1 MNNIQSLIVNF
12 LNQDLE
18 YIESKLSGL
27 KKEIENLDDS
37 GTIWIISSKYSEN
50 GELRLPFFEIA
61 DQLNYLKLKNIIL
74 VPDFSRTK
82 KNTVF
87 TDSTYEILFLTKN
100 DSYFFDKDPI
110 REEHIWKN
118 VEWGKRK
125 KNYHELGKDPGNVWL
140 RTKDDGK
147 ANITDHVQLSFKE
160 VIERIILCS
169 TNRGSKCLLINI
181 KKENFDTEAEVVY
194 A

>member
-1 MNNIQSLIVNF
+1 MSNYQSLIINF
-12 LNQDLE
+12 LENDLE
-18 YIESKLSGL
+18 SINDKLL
-27 KKEIENLDDS
+27 ELENEIENLDDS
-37 GTIWIISSKYSEN
+37 STIWIISSKYTDG
-50 GELRLPFFEIA
+50 GEIILPYFEIA
-61 DQLNYLKLKNIIL
+61 EKLNNLKLKNIIL
-74 VPDFSRTK
+74 VPDFSRRTK
-82 KNTVF
+82 NRVF
-87 TDSTYEILFLTKN
+87 TDNTYEILFLSKT

-140 RTKDDGK
+140 KTKDDGK
-147 ANITDHVQLSFKE
+147 ANITDHVELSFKE

-169 TNRGSKCLLINI
+169 TKKDSKCLLVNI
-181 KKENFDTEAEVVY
+181 KKNSFNVESEIVY

>member
-1 MNNIQSLIVNF
+1 MSNYQSLIINF
-12 LNQDLE
+12 LENDLE
-18 YIESKLSGL
+18 SINNKLL
-27 KKEIENLDDS
+27 ELENEIENLDDS
-37 GTIWIISSKYSEN
+37 STIWIISSKYTDE
-50 GELRLPFFEIA
+50 GELVLPYFEIA
-61 DQLNYLKLKNIIL
+61 EKLKNLKLKNIIL
-74 VPDFSRTK
+74 VPDFSRR
-82 KNTVF
+82 NRNRVF
-87 TDSTYEILFLTKN
+87 TDNTYEILFLSKT

-140 RTKDDGK
+140 KTKDDGK
-147 ANITDHVQLSFKE
+147 ANITNHVELSFKE

-169 TNRGSKCLLINI
+169 TKKNSKCLLVNI
-181 KKENFDTEAEVVY
+181 GANNFDVESEIVY

>member
-1 MNNIQSLIVNF
+1 MSIYQSLIINF
-12 LNQDLE
+12 LENDLE
-18 YIESKLSGL
+18 SINDKLL
-27 KKEIENLDDS
+27 ELENEIENLDDS
-37 GTIWIISSKYSEN
+37 STIWIISSKYTDG
-50 GELRLPFFEIA
+50 GEIILPYFEIA
-61 DQLNYLKLKNIIL
+61 EKLNNLKLKNIIL
-74 VPDFSRTK
+74 VPDFSRRTK
-82 KNTVF
+82 NRVF
-87 TDSTYEILFLTKN
+87 TDNTYEILFLSKT

-140 RTKDDGK
+140 KTKDDGK
-147 ANITDHVQLSFKE
+147 ANITDHVELSFKE

-169 TNRGSKCLLINI
+169 TKKDSKCLLVNI
-181 KKENFDTEAEVVY
+181 KKNSFNVESEIVY

>member
-1 MNNIQSLIVNF
+1 MNNIQSLIINF

-27 KKEIENLDDS
+27 KKEIENLHNS
-37 GTIWIISSKYSEN
+37 ATIWIISSKYSEN
-50 GELRLPFFEIA
+50 QELRLPFFEIA

-82 KNTVF
+82 KNAVF

-140 RTKDDGK
+140 KTKDDGK
-147 ANITDHVQLSFKE
+147 ANITNHVELSFKE

-169 TNRGSKCLLINI
+169 TNKNSKCLLVNI
-181 KKENFDTEAEVVY
+181 EKNSFDVESEIVY